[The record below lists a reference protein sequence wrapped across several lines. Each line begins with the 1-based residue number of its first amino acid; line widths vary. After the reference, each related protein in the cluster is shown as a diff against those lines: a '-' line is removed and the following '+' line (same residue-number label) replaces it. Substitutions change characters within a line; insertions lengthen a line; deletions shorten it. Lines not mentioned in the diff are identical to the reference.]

1 MSRRVKLPG
10 ADELFRPTKDGDQ
23 PPGKAR
29 QLRPVDDAA
38 PQPEQADTDGAAP
51 EAAPDPDADGK
62 QRSSGRV
69 RHDEKMTVYIT
80 ADELFELESARLAL
94 RRDHGVAVDRG
105 RLVREAVSIA
115 LADLADRG
123 AESAIA
129 DRLAAS

>member
-10 ADELFRPTKDGDQ
+10 ADELFRPTKDGDK

-38 PQPEQADTDGAAP
+38 PEPERTDTAAP
-51 EAAPDPDADGK
+51 EAVPEPEADGK

-115 LADLADRG
+115 LADLAARG
-123 AESAIA
+123 GDSDIA
-129 DRLAAS
+129 DRLAAQ